1 LKTQRKSS
9 IGFLDIVEIEVVAGD
24 GGRGCVSFR
33 REKYVPRGGPD
44 GGDGGRG
51 GDVVVRADRHLGTLL
66 DYRYKRVIKAGRGEH
81 GLGKNQHGARGADT
95 TVRVPLG
102 TVVRDAAD
110 GCVLADLVEPGDFLV
125 AKGGRG
131 GRGNT
136 TFATPTDQAPR
147 RSEPGGK
154 GEDRRVILE
163 VKLIADVGIVGLP
176 NVGKSSLLKKL
187 TRARPKIADYP
198 FTTLSPN
205 LGVMRAGDRDIVLA
219 DIPGLI
225 EGAHLGKGLGHEFLR
240 HIERTKVL
248 LLMVDVTEPRP
259 AEALETLL
267 RELALHSPELGARPH
282 VVAVNKADLIAPE
295 RLSSMRRESPGMLIS
310 AVTGYGL
317 PALVKAVTGLVAK
330 TERRRGEDGKGRG
343 S

>member
-1 LKTQRKSS
+1 MKAQRRSS

-24 GGRGCVSFR
+24 GGKGCVSFR

-51 GDVVVRADRHLGTLL
+51 GDVVVRADAHLGTLL
-66 DYRYKRVIKAGRGEH
+66 DYRYRRVIKAGRGGH
-81 GLGKNQHGARGADT
+81 GLGKNQHGGRGVDAV
-95 TVRVPLG
+95 VRVPVG
-102 TVVRDAAD
+102 TIVRDAAT
-110 GCVLADLVEPGDFLV
+110 GEVLADLVEPGQFLV
-125 AKGGRG
+125 ARGGRG
-131 GRGNT
+131 GRGNAA
-136 TFATPTDQAPR
+136 FATPTDQAPR
-147 RSEPGGK
+147 RSGPEGK
-154 GEDRRVILE
+154 GEDRRVVLE
-163 VKLIADVGIVGLP
+163 VKLIADVGIVGVP
-176 NVGKSSLLKKL
+176 NVGKSSLLKNL

-205 LGVMRAGDRDIVLA
+205 LGVMRTGDRDIVLA

-248 LLMVDVTEPRP
+248 LLVVDVTEPKP
-259 AEALETLL
+259 WETLETLR
-267 RELALHSPELGARPH
+267 RELALHSPELGARPQL
-282 VVAVNKADLIAPE
+282 VAVNKADLIAPD
-295 RLSSMRRESPGMLIS
+295 RLSSVRRKSPGMLIS

-317 PALVKAVTGLVAK
+317 PALVKRLAALVAK
-330 TERRRGEDGKGRG
+330 TERGREDGKGRG